1 MYVMLMYFV
10 LQHLVIKKE
19 LNKRQ
24 KFCEM
29 IRLIGFTWLRFRNL
43 IKVRY
48 PLPLLLV
55 SILNWEQIWPSN
67 IPLPYFF
74 PSHFQEYIF
83 AYNWSKILQMSH
95 SAEKRKVLRDKAIAV
110 AGRVS
115 VVSDG
120 ELKKVSCPVCLDV
133 LSASPD
139 SNMRMVLAVHLSL
152 WHPDDVNLQWDIM
165 HNKTESNLHVPS
177 FVLGVGIA
185 TGFGALLAFL
195 SKNQSRTSVAKR
207 ER

>member
-1 MYVMLMYFV
+1 MKENLEKKGKRDSALAKQNFTSMLQKYTVFY
-10 LQHLVIKKE
+10 LDRVIK
-19 LNKRQ
+19 NNC
-24 KFCEM
+24 F
-29 IRLIGFTWLRFRNL
+29 
-43 IKVRY
+43 Y
-48 PLPLLLV
+48 
-55 SILNWEQIWPSN
+55 
-67 IPLPYFF
+67 
-74 PSHFQEYIF
+74 
-83 AYNWSKILQMSH
+83 MSH

-165 HNKTESNLHVPS
+165 HNKKESNLHVPS